1 MSRMRFR
8 EEALM
13 DLKTKFII
21 RALIGFS
28 LGLLFGAFM
37 LMVGSDDAFMLNR
50 PLVFAHIVCSGIMGL
65 VGNGGAIVYDLE
77 NWGIIKAT
85 FIHFTVTFMTMI
97 AISEVLGWFSHDILL
112 FVFLAFTAVYVIIW
126 LIEYAIGKKQ
136 VKELNAG
143 LQTMMQKGAD
153 TDGSN

>member
-28 LGLLFGAFM
+28 LGVIVGAFM

-50 PLVFAHIVCSGIMGL
+50 PLVFAHMICSGLMGF

-77 NWGIIKAT
+77 SWGVIKAT
-85 FIHFTVTFMTMI
+85 FIHFTATFITMI
-97 AISEVLGWFSHDILL
+97 AISEVLGWFSHDILIY
-112 FVFLAFTAVYVIIW
+112 VFLAFTAVYIIIW
-126 LIEYAIGKKQ
+126 LIEYSFGKKQ
-136 VKELNAG
+136 VKELNAD
-143 LQTMMQKGAD
+143 LQTMMKKGS
-153 TDGSN
+153 DGE